1 MLRPQVFSEHF
12 LETLHLLPHRHPGGK
27 HGLQGLL
34 YLVCTVA
41 RNNQWNLCFARDKLM
56 LALHLEM
63 LSNKGTDPVQC
74 LGHYSAS
81 TGIRFISER
90 YQANARFRPSS
101 NSTLGSQPNSFR
113 ALEKSPQLLG
123 ISTRRASGFQ

>member
-1 MLRPQVFSEHF
+1 MLRPQVFCEHF
-12 LETLHLLPHRHPGGK
+12 FESLHLLPHRHPCGK
-27 HGLQGLL
+27 HRLQGLL

-41 RNNQWNLCFARDKLM
+41 RNNQWNLCFAREKLM
-56 LALHLEM
+56 LVPGLEM
-63 LSNKGTDPVQC
+63 LSNVGTYPVEC

-90 YQANARFRPSS
+90 YQANARLSPSS
-101 NSTLGSQPNSFR
+101 KSTLGSQPNSFR

>member
-1 MLRPQVFSEHF
+1 MLRPQVFREHF
-12 LETLHLLPHRHPGGK
+12 LETLHLLPHRHPSGK

-34 YLVCTVA
+34 HLVCTVA
-41 RNNQWNLCFARDKLM
+41 RNNQWNLCFSRDKLM
-56 LALHLEM
+56 LVVDLEVF
-63 LSNKGTDPVQC
+63 SNVGTYPVDC

-90 YQANARFRPSS
+90 YQANARLSPSS
-101 NSTLGSQPNSFR
+101 NSIFGSQPNSFR